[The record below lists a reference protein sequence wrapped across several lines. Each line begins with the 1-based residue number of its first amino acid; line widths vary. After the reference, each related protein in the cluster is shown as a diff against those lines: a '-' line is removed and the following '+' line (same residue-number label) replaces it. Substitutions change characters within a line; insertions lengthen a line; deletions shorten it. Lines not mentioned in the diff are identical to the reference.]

1 MPEQPKKSRSLIP
14 LYMLIV
20 LFYTIV
26 ALSGGGDN
34 ILSESVSHE
43 SDFQVNLAEGVNYK
57 LWIENPDGPEKIN
70 ATISKGSYVAFQN
83 TFVLA
88 HSGESY
94 LPYYPEFT
102 VKENGIYHV
111 HAKPLTSGTVNL
123 EIKKPAIPGLQ

>member
-1 MPEQPKKSRSLIP
+1 
-14 LYMLIV
+14 MLIV

-70 ATISKGSYVAFQN
+70 VTISKGSDIAFQN

-94 LPYYPEFT
+94 FPYHPEFT

-111 HAKPLTSGTVNL
+111 HAKPLTSGTINL